1 MFLMRRTP
9 LVADPVALHPT
20 VQPRFPYEA
29 YQSMLALMLAL
40 VFPTDA
46 SAGCAGAI
54 VTLPFELL
62 AAAMFSLLLMAWSW
76 IDVVGA
82 SRV

>member
-1 MFLMRRTP
+1 MFLRRRAP
-9 LVADPVALHPT
+9 LVADPVALHPA
-20 VQPRFPYEA
+20 VQPRFPCEA
-29 YQSMLALMLAL
+29 DQSMLALMLAL

-46 SAGCAGAI
+46 SAECGGAI
-54 VTLPFELL
+54 VTLPSELL
-62 AAAMFSLLLMAWSW
+62 AAAMLSFLLMAWSW